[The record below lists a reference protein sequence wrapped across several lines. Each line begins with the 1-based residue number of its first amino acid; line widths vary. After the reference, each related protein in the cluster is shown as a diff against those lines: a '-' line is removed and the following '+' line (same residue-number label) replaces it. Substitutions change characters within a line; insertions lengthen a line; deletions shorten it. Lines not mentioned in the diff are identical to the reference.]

1 MSALMAPDAVS
12 LNSLIHFYARKGFY
26 QHVHTAASQ
35 ALTKRMNDPVL
46 LFWRAFAILK
56 QGRTSDAIREL
67 EALRG
72 KQGVQLPVLMCL
84 KIAHT
89 SGKHIDR
96 EEVSSLERGIFD
108 EENARRDSSLFLAAT
123 LCMLSGDNKKGR
135 EYIGKVLQMWSKD
148 TGHED
153 EREER
158 RKQSAADVDDILSAD
173 QGGQQRGGERRGAA
187 DAGYPQALSMAGW
200 IELTSGSDVKAR
212 KSKEIFRQAIEANPG
227 DVDAHLGRAQYFEK
241 VTQELDSAVEAL
253 NQCVVQF
260 PWFTPALSE
269 KSRVLMAT
277 ADWDQAMDAA
287 NRSLTL
293 TPNNIES
300 LRLSV
305 LHLLAKDCRPQDAQ
319 RRMDELCDAIAQ
331 EEPRNA
337 RLCFETAAVVSR
349 FCARSPAVLSSCLRL
364 MQKATEL
371 EPQSSEYCTEQAQQL
386 LMQGKIQDAMADFK
400 QATSLDEANLGALYG
415 SMQCQVLLGDVED
428 AAGQFEFLNEIHSGS
443 ASSDL
448 CYIGALLASRKDAD
462 SEAAVRKLEETLQ
475 VHLESAGKDYW
486 SIQGMIKL
494 NPDFL
499 LTIARDLLEIAGT
512 EPCPRGEPPPPA
524 VSKAMKVLGPVMDI
538 APGLVEVQLLLA
550 RARFVSRDF
559 DGAQQVLAEA
569 IQGDPSQYQAHLL
582 MARILCQVDK
592 YGAANASLEQA
603 LSHNFEIRESPSY
616 YVIKSSILA
625 REQKWADA
633 AKVLEAAMNL
643 PGVKSAGSGGK
654 SVPTAD
660 RAQIFLHL
668 AMAHAELDHQPEA
681 SKIIQD
687 ATREFKDTPQAAQIV
702 IVNSELALKRGDVQ
716 AALVMLKGVRSD
728 SPHYLKAR
736 VATANI
742 HLNHRHDRKEYHRCF
757 EGLVQ
762 RSKSVVTHCMLA
774 DAYMRTQEPSKA
786 VEHYQE
792 ALKLSP
798 NESDLA
804 GKIGQALVSTHDFA
818 QAIKYYEEA
827 VRKQPGKSALW
838 LSLAELY
845 MKLGKGGDSVRTLQ
859 GLQEYIGA
867 SDTVESLMVRSKAQL
882 LTAQLHKSAG
892 AVSEYARV
900 LGEARNTQGK
910 ILGRLRGE
918 SAELIRGQRRAAAN
932 VCAELASYLESQKE
946 FGEALRFYGEAL
958 KHDDKHADAMVA
970 LARLHLDRDE
980 LEDARRMCTQMF
992 KHDLQVETATM
1003 LLADIMFRSNEFDE
1017 AIGYF
1022 SQMTDSKTVSYRALE
1037 RLILLIR
1044 RAGRLADVPRFIARA
1059 EKSSARAAME
1069 PGLHYCK
1076 GLLARHMRNYQEAL
1090 LELNQA
1096 RKDGEWG
1103 SKATCVM
1110 IDIYLD
1116 PDQLGEEANQPSPM
1130 NDKVK
1135 MAKQLRLELTGVR
1148 PVKLA
1153 LYEAYEMLMS
1163 QHKPT
1168 VEASID
1174 KFSKVL
1180 ETDKDSVDALLGMS
1194 YALRLLKAEPKARNH
1209 LKRIS
1214 KMQYNAEE
1222 ADELERSYLLLAD
1235 MYIQSNKNDLAQEL
1249 CRKCL
1254 QYNKSCAKAWEYQGL
1269 IFEKEA
1275 SYADAAQVY
1284 EMAWQFDNKRNPSV
1298 GFKLAFNYLKA
1309 RRFVEAINICQ
1320 EVLKVQPN
1328 FPKIQKEILDKA
1340 RASLRP

>member
-1 MSALMAPDAVS
+1 MSALLAPDAVA

-84 KIAHT
+84 KMAHT

-96 EEVSSLERGIFD
+96 EEVASLEKGIFD
-108 EENARRDSSLFLAAT
+108 EENAKRDSSLFLAAT
-123 LCMLSGDNKKGR
+123 LCMLAGDNKKGR
-135 EYIGKVLQMWSKD
+135 DYIGKVLQIQ
-148 TGHED
+148 
-153 EREER
+153 ER
-158 RKQSAADVDDILSAD
+158 
-173 QGGQQRGGERRGAA
+173 
-187 DAGYPQALSMAGW
+187 YPQAHSMAGW

-212 KSKEIFRQAIEANPG
+212 KSMEMFRQAVEANPA
-227 DVDAHLGRAQYFEK
+227 DVDAVLGRARYHEQ
-241 VTQELDSAVEAL
+241 VTKELDAAVEEL

-269 KSRVLMAT
+269 KARVLMALG
-277 ADWDQAMDAA
+277 DWDQAIDAS

-305 LHLLAKDCRPQDAQ
+305 LHLVAKDCRPQDAV
-319 RRMDELCDAIAQ
+319 RRMQELSDAIAQ
-331 EEPRNA
+331 DEPRNSH
-337 RLCFETAAVVSR
+337 LCFETAAVVSR
-349 FCARSPAVLSSCLRL
+349 FCARSPPILAACAALVA
-364 MQKATEL
+364 KATEL
-371 EPQSSEYCTEQAQQL
+371 SPNNSEYAAEQAAEL
-386 LMQGKIQDAMADFK
+386 LMQGKIQDAMADYK
-400 QATSLDEANLGALYG
+400 QATSLDEANMTALYG
-415 SMQCQVLLGDVED
+415 SITCQILLGDIDD
-428 AAGQFEFLNEIHSGS
+428 AAGQFEFLNEIHSGN

-448 CYIGALLASRKDAD
+448 TYIGALLATRKDHD
-462 SEAAVRKLEETLQ
+462 PEKTTEKLEETLA
-475 VHLESAGKDYW
+475 VHLEGVGKDYW
-486 SIQGMIKL
+486 TIQGMIKL

-499 LTIARDLLEIAGT
+499 LTIARDLLGIAGN
-512 EPCPRGEPPPPA
+512 EPCPRGEPPPPT
-524 VSKAMKVLGPVMDI
+524 VSKAMKVLGPVMDV

-559 DGAQQVLAEA
+559 EGAQQVLAEA
-569 IQGDPSQYQAHLL
+569 IQSDPSQYQAHLL
-582 MARILCQVDK
+582 MAKILCEVEK
-592 YGAANASLEQA
+592 FTAANASLEQA
-603 LSHNFEIRESPSY
+603 LSHNFEIRESASY
-616 YVIKSSILA
+616 YVIKANIL
-625 REQKWADA
+625 EKEHKWIEAV
-633 AKVLEAAMNL
+633 KVLESAMNL
-643 PGVKSAGSGGK
+643 PGVKTAGSMGK
-654 SVPTAD
+654 VVAVED

-668 AMAHAELDHQPEA
+668 AIAHAELDHQPEA

-687 ATREFKDTPQAAQIV
+687 ATREFKETSQSAQIV

-716 AALVMLKGVRSD
+716 AALVMLKGVKSD

-736 VATANI
+736 IATANI
-742 HLNHRHDRKEYHRCF
+742 HLNHRHDKKEYIRCF

-762 RSKSVVTHCMLA
+762 RNKSVVTHCMLA
-774 DAYMRTQEPSKA
+774 DAFMRTQEPSKA

-818 QAIKYYEEA
+818 QAIKFYEEA

-845 MKLGKGGDSVRTLQ
+845 MKLGKSGDSVRTLN
-859 GLQEYIGA
+859 GLQETLGS
-867 SDTVESLMVRSKAQL
+867 SDTVEGLMVRSKAQL

-892 AVSEYARV
+892 AVEEYARV

-918 SAELIRGQRRAAAN
+918 SAELIRGQRRAAAT
-932 VCAELASYLESQKE
+932 VCSELAAHFESHKN
-946 FGEALRFYGEAL
+946 FNEALRFYGEAL
-958 KHDDKHADAMVA
+958 KHDEKHSDAMVA

-980 LEDARRMCTQMF
+980 LEDARHLCTQMF

-1022 SQMTDSKTVSYRALE
+1022 SQMLDSNNVSYRALE
-1037 RLILLIR
+1037 KLILLIR
-1044 RAGRLADVPRFIARA
+1044 RAGRLADVPRFITRA

-1135 MAKQLRLELTGVR
+1135 MAKQLRLELTNVK
-1148 PVKLA
+1148 PVKLM

-1180 ETDKDSVDALLGMS
+1180 DIEKDSVDALLGMS
-1194 YALRLLKAEPKARNH
+1194 YALRLLKQEPKARNH

-1214 KMQYNAEE
+1214 KMQYNTDE

-1254 QYNKSCAKAWEYQGL
+1254 QYNKSCAKAWEFQGL

-1309 RRFVEAINICQ
+1309 KRFVEAINICT

-1328 FPKIQKEILDKA
+1328 FPKIKTEILNKA